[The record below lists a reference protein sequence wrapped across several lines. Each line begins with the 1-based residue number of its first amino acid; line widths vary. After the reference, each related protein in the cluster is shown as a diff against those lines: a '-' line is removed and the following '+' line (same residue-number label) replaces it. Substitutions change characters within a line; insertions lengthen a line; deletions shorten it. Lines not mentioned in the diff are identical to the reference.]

1 MNYSISSKKTYQLS
15 SKEINTIC
23 MLKNTYWKYSMKSQ
37 LDWFKKNIKKN
48 DIHNMFY
55 FKSQIIGYTLLRIRS
70 CKINTIIKKYILFDT
85 LILNKSFRKKKISSL
100 LMNFNNELIK
110 LNNKFS
116 FLICEKKMINF
127 YKKFNWK
134 TLEKKKFKF
143 LTNNLNKNGMVFN
156 QTNLFNKNNFKIEF
170 FDFK

>member
-1 MNYSISSKKTYQLS
+1 MNYSILSKKTYQLS
-15 SKEINTIC
+15 SKEINAIC

-37 LDWFKKNIKKN
+37 LDWFKKNTKKT

-55 FKSQIIGYTLLRIRS
+55 FKSEIIGYTLLRNRS
-70 CKINTIIKKYILFDT
+70 CKMNTIFKKYLLFDT
-85 LILNKSFRKKKISSL
+85 LIIKKSFRKKKISSL

-127 YKKFNWK
+127 YKKFNWE
-134 TLEKKKFKF
+134 TIEKKKFNI
-143 LTNNLNKNGMVFN
+143 LANISNKNGMIFN
-156 QTNLFNKNNFKIEF
+156 QKNFTKKNNFKLDF
-170 FDFK
+170 FYFK